1 MAQSMINIRMDTDE
15 KNSFEDVCD
24 QLGLTITAAF
34 KMFVKKVIRERRIPF
49 DLTLDPFYSD
59 TNLHYLE
66 KITSEIDGGKAQL
79 KEHKL
84 AEVQLVKILWHEN
97 AWDDYCAW
105 WSRRIDDT
113 NRIVYKQDGDNIII
127 AACKGHY
134 N

>member
-24 QLGLTITAAF
+24 QLGITITAAF
-34 KMFVKKVIRERRIPF
+34 KMFAKKVIRERRIPF

-66 KITSEIDGGKAQL
+66 KITSEIDSGKAQL

-97 AWDDYCAW
+97 AWDDYCGW

-127 AACKGHY
+127 AACTGHY
-134 N
+134 K

>member
-1 MAQSMINIRMDTDE
+1 MYIGSNFMAQSMINIRMDTDE

-66 KITSEIDGGKAQL
+66 KITSEIDGGKVQL

-84 AEVQLVKILWHEN
+84 AEV
-97 AWDDYCAW
+97 
-105 WSRRIDDT
+105 
-113 NRIVYKQDGDNIII
+113 
-127 AACKGHY
+127 
-134 N
+134 

>member
-24 QLGLTITAAF
+24 QLGITITVAF
-34 KMFVKKVIRERRIPF
+34 KMFAKKVIRERRIPF

-66 KITSEIDGGKAQL
+66 KITSEIDSGKVQL

-84 AEVQLVKILWHEN
+84 AEV
-97 AWDDYCAW
+97 
-105 WSRRIDDT
+105 
-113 NRIVYKQDGDNIII
+113 
-127 AACKGHY
+127 
-134 N
+134 